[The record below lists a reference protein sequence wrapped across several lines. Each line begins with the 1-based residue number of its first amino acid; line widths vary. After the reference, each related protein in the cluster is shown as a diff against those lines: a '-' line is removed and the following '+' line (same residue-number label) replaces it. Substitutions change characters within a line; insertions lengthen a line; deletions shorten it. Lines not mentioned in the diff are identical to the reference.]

1 VNTPANQQTFK
12 QELSRL
18 NTAQQEAVNTLEGP
32 VLVIA
37 GPGTGKTQILAAR
50 IGNILSSEF
59 QLAQPENILCLT
71 YTDAGTIAMRKRLLQ
86 FIGPDAYRVHIHTF
100 HSFCNKIIQENKDV
114 FGVRDLDPITE
125 LEQVKL
131 YRQLID
137 GLAPS
142 NPLKRL
148 TGDAYFEMGRMAQ
161 LFRLMKTEGWT
172 EALLLQKIDEYLA
185 DLPQREEYIYK
196 KGNSKTGVKAG
207 DVKTEKIKEQTEK
220 MNLLKAAVGEFKNFE
235 AMMRKSCRYDYDDM
249 ILWVQNAFAQDEN
262 LLRNYQEQYLYF
274 LVDEFQDTNGAQ
286 NDILKKLVSYWD
298 APNVFVVGD
307 DDQSIYRFQ
316 GANIENIMQF
326 SHSYAEQLRVVMLTE
341 NYRST
346 QHILNLALHL
356 IRNNTERL
364 VKQTPGLEK
373 NLIACN
379 ENYAQLEVLPQ
390 LREYYNSVHE
400 TVHIAQEIET
410 RFKNGEDLSEIAV
423 LYRNH
428 KQAEEISRYLEQ
440 KNISVNIRKKL
451 NILTSLFVQKMLT
464 ILEYLSGEA
473 YMPHSREDLLF
484 EILHYDFF
492 QIPAIDIAR
501 FAADIRDKRTTFW
514 REELQ
519 KIKGKTQNNLFQ
531 TQPESARAMRR
542 LSDDLEYWIQGVHNI
557 TLQQLFE
564 KILTRGGVLG
574 YIMRHKEKVWLM
586 QELTSLFDF
595 IKEESVKHPGISIR
609 EFLKTITLMREY
621 EISLD
626 INKITFATK
635 GVNFITA
642 HSSKGLEFETVYLIG
657 CQSKE
662 WDKPARNRGYTLPD
676 NLMASTKAGDES
688 EEARRLFYVALTRA
702 KKELLI
708 AYSSLSKDQKETE
721 KSRFVA
727 ELESFEQV
735 HKEQISLPDEALLEY
750 NLLSM
755 QENKQERLELIDKA
769 WIDKQLENY
778 CMSVTHLNN
787 YLKCPFTFYFQNL
800 LRVPAAKN
808 ASMSFGSAVHDALD
822 RYFKK
827 MLDSETKTFPPIED
841 LMRDFDYF
849 MYRHQDS
856 FTKEEYERRRQY
868 GDKILPKYVTHYL
881 PTWNK
886 VVTTERSIR
895 TGINQIPINGK
906 IDKIEF
912 NGRLCHVVD
921 YKTGQFKNAKKK
933 LNPPIKG
940 QLPENATFE
949 EKFGGDY
956 WRQAVFYKILMD
968 AEQSKQWEMVS
979 AEFDFIE
986 PTDKEGKI
994 FEKVRIEI
1002 TQEDLT
1008 IVKGQIMDTYARI
1021 QNKEFDKGC
1030 GEPDCKWCN
1039 FVKHF
1044 VQPDAPVDEEML
1056 QAGEDWED

>member
-1 VNTPANQQTFK
+1 VNTLPHQQNFK
-12 QELSRL
+12 QELDRL
-18 NTAQQEAVNTLEGP
+18 NAAQKEAVQALDGP

-86 FIGPDAYRVHIHTF
+86 FIGPDAYRVQIHTF
-100 HSFCNKIIQENKDV
+100 HSFCNKIIQENKEV
-114 FGVRDLDPITE
+114 FGVRELEPITE

-131 YRQLID
+131 YRELID
-137 GLAPS
+137 GFAPS
-142 NPLKRL
+142 HPLKRF
-148 TGDAYFEMGRMAQ
+148 TGDAYYEMERMAH
-161 LFRLMKTEGWT
+161 LFRLMKTENWKEAFLLDKIASYLKSLPDRT
-172 EALLLQKIDEYLA
+172 EFQY
-185 DLPQREEYIYK
+185 QRDNKNKGIK
-196 KGNSKTGVKAG
+196 KG
-207 DVKTEKIKEQTEK
+207 DIKTEKVKEQTDK
-220 MNLLKAAVGEFKNFE
+220 MNLLKAAISEFTNFE
-235 AMMRKSCRYDYDDM
+235 QLMRRHGRYDYDDM
-249 ILWVQNAFAQDEN
+249 ILWVQQAFEKNEN

-274 LVDEFQDTNGAQ
+274 LIDEFQDTNGAQ

-326 SHSYAEQLRVVMLTE
+326 SHSYAELLRVIMLTE

-346 QHILNLALHL
+346 QYILNLAQHL
-356 IRNNTERL
+356 ISNNTERL
-364 VKQTPGLEK
+364 VNQSSGLNK
-373 NLIACN
+373 NLIASN
-379 ENYAQLEVLPQ
+379 EKYARLDVQPI
-390 LREYYNSVHE
+390 LREYYNSIHE
-400 TVHIAQEIET
+400 TVHIAGEIEA
-410 RFKNGEDLSEIAV
+410 RYKNGEDLSEIAV

-428 KQAEEISRYLEQ
+428 KQAEEISQYLEQ
-440 KNISVNIRKKL
+440 KNIPVNIRKKSDVL
-451 NILTSLFVQKMLT
+451 SSLFVQKLLT
-464 ILEYLSGEA
+464 ILEYVSGEA

-492 QIPAIDIAR
+492 QIPALDIAR
-501 FAADIRDKRTTFW
+501 FAADIRDKRNTFW
-514 REELQ
+514 REELK
-519 KIKGKTQNNLFQ
+519 KIKPKAQNDLFK
-531 TQPESARAMRR
+531 TQPEAAAAMRR
-542 LSDDLEYWIQGVHNI
+542 LSDDLEYWIQHVHNI

-564 KILTRGGVLG
+564 KIVTRGGGLG
-574 YIMRHKEKVWLM
+574 YVMRDKEKVWLM
-586 QELTSLFDF
+586 QELTTLFDF
-595 IKEESVKHPGISIR
+595 IKDESTKHPGISIR
-609 EFLKTITLMREY
+609 DFLATVNLMREY

-626 INKITFATK
+626 INKITYAVK

-642 HSSKGLEFETVYLIG
+642 HSSKGLEFETVYLLA
-657 CQSKE
+657 CQLKE
-662 WDKPARNRGYTLPD
+662 WDKPSIKRGYSLPD
-676 NLMASTKAGDES
+676 NLLESKADGSET

-702 KKELLI
+702 KKELIISWSNLN
-708 AYSSLSKDQKETE
+708 KEQKEIE

-727 ELESFEQV
+727 EVENFEQV
-735 HKEQISLPDEALLEY
+735 EKQQISLPDEALLEY
-750 NLLSM
+750 NLLTM
-755 QENKQERLELIDKA
+755 QEGSSKTMELIDKA
-769 WIDKQLENY
+769 WIDKQLESY
-778 CMSVTHLNN
+778 SMSVTHLNN
-787 YLKCPFTFYFQNL
+787 YLKCPLTFYFQNL

-827 MLDSETKTFPPIED
+827 MLDSETKTFPPVED

-849 MYRHQDS
+849 MYRSQDS

-868 GDKILPKYVTHYL
+868 GDKILPKYVSHYL
-881 PTWNK
+881 ASWNK
-886 VVTTERSIR
+886 VVSTERSIR
-895 TGINQIPINGK
+895 AGLNHVPINGK

-933 LNPPIKG
+933 LNPPVKG
-940 QLPENATFE
+940 ELPENATYE
-949 EKFGGDY
+949 DRLGGDY

-994 FEKVRIEI
+994 FEKARIEI
-1002 TQEDLT
+1002 TAEDLT
-1008 IVKGQIMDTYARI
+1008 IVKGQIIDTYTRI

-1030 GEPDCKWCN
+1030 GEPNCKWCTFAKN
-1039 FVKHF
+1039 YIH
-1044 VQPDAPVDEEML
+1044 PDEATDEEL
-1056 QAGEDWED
+1056 LKADEDWEA